1 MINRNIAMEVYAM
14 DLLKALWPLSFKVKE
29 KDVTSLVVQLIVLIV
44 VCAVAGVA
52 IGLLVWIPII
62 GWIIG
67 IVGSLVGLYCV
78 IGIVLCILQF
88 CAVLK

>member
-1 MINRNIAMEVYAM
+1 M
-14 DLLKALWPLSFKVKE
+14 DMLKTLWPFSFKVKE

-44 VCAVAGVA
+44 ACAIAGVA
-52 IGLLVWIPII
+52 IGLLMWIPII